1 MVAAFRHGLREA
13 GFTEGQNVAIEY
25 RWAEGTMTDYQGW
38 RPSWRP
44 ALGADPALGAADAR
58 VPNRRTIGY
67 EIASEFQSSNLEVSV
82 SPRCCADNHSF
93 GHRSFSS
100 GWVK

>member
-38 RPSWRP
+38 R
-44 ALGADPALGAADAR
+44 L
-58 VPNRRTIGY
+58 IM
-67 EIASEFQSSNLEVSV
+67 AS
-82 SPRCCADNHSF
+82 SPGR
-93 GHRSFSS
+93 
-100 GWVK
+100 